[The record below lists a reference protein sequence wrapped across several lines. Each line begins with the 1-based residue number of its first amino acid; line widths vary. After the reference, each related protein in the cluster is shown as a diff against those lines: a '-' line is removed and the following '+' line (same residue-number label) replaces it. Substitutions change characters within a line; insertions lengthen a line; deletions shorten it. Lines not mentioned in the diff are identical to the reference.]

1 MKSSTNRNVYEFA
14 STWLDRNRST
24 LIRSALI
31 ISVLSASLFFAPR
44 VALGNRYPTL
54 LALALFGA
62 VSFGIALRWP
72 TLGLIAGLVGGAVV
86 PFTWQGGF
94 NVSQIILAAML
105 GVWFLDMLVIR
116 KNFQLV
122 RSSTML
128 PVLAFVSV
136 SILSFCL
143 GQFSWYPFARNAPIE
158 AQLGGLAIS
167 LLSAGA
173 FLLVAHFV
181 TDQRKLEILTWSFLL
196 LGSVYVLGRF
206 MYLGWIDRLYHL
218 GFTAGSLF
226 WTWLAA
232 LLAGQVVGNRH
243 LRSGLRLLLGAML
256 FLTFYVAVVQAFDWK
271 SGWFPPLVGI
281 TVVFTLRYWSRVR
294 FFELLAA
301 IPLYLLVSA
310 SVGQEDWSWATRLD
324 AWLIVLN
331 IAKVSPILGMGFANY
346 YWYTPLFPIRGYAV
360 VFNSHSQFVDLIAET
375 GVLGLACFV
384 WIFAAVGLLGLKLA
398 KTAPDGFALG
408 YVYGALGGLAGTL
421 VAAYLVDWVLPFVY
435 NIGMN
440 GFRASILAWLFM
452 GGLVSIEQI
461 VRRKITV

>member
-1 MKSSTNRNVYEFA
+1 MKSSANRHVDTFA
-14 STWLDRNRST
+14 SAWLDRNRST

-181 TDQRKLEILTWSFLL
+181 TDLRKLQLLTWSF
-196 LGSVYVLGRF
+196 
-206 MYLGWIDRLYHL
+206 I
-218 GFTAGSLF
+218 
-226 WTWLAA
+226 
-232 LLAGQVVGNRH
+232 
-243 LRSGLRLLLGAML
+243 
-256 FLTFYVAVVQAFDWK
+256 
-271 SGWFPPLVGI
+271 
-281 TVVFTLRYWSRVR
+281 
-294 FFELLAA
+294 
-301 IPLYLLVSA
+301 
-310 SVGQEDWSWATRLD
+310 
-324 AWLIVLN
+324 
-331 IAKVSPILGMGFANY
+331 ILGCIY
-346 YWYTPLFPIRGYAV
+346 
-360 VFNSHSQFVDLIAET
+360 
-375 GVLGLACFV
+375 
-384 WIFAAVGLLGLKLA
+384 
-398 KTAPDGFALG
+398 
-408 YVYGALGGLAGTL
+408 
-421 VAAYLVDWVLPFVY
+421 
-435 NIGMN
+435 
-440 GFRASILAWLFM
+440 
-452 GGLVSIEQI
+452 
-461 VRRKITV
+461 